1 MSQIELHHLRVVTG
15 RDVEPAIEPGA
26 TEVRIHEDAVLTP
39 TARDVIQRAGLSVVR
54 VRPAR
59 AGAARRPGS
68 EAGFGVRTSMA
79 DARRAEA
86 AFRSREALAIKE
98 EIVRVGRKLWER
110 QFVDG
115 NGGNI
120 SCRLTNDWIICTPT
134 LMSKRDMTV
143 DDMCL
148 VDLNGNQLAGTRK
161 RSSEVFLHLEI
172 FKAVPEA
179 TAVLHCHPP
188 HATAYAV
195 AGVVPPTCMI
205 SEHEVF
211 IGPVVL
217 VPYETPG
224 TMECARAVVP
234 YVRDHNTILLAN
246 HGLVCWADTITHA
259 EWYAE
264 VMDTTCRILILAS
277 HLGVPPTQIPS
288 GKIGDLLAIKQK
300 LGMPDARFTRP
311 ACPRCDLPKPPAG
324 ITTAPAQAAG
334 SCATGVDRIER
345 EGLIQAV
352 TEAVLAALGERE

>member
-1 MSQIELHHLRVVTG
+1 MSQIELQHLTVVTG
-15 RDVEPAIEPGA
+15 SDVEPAIEPGA
-26 TEVRIHEDAVLTP
+26 TELRVHEDAVLTA
-39 TARDVIQRAGLSVVR
+39 TARDVIQREGLRVVR
-54 VRPAR
+54 VRSTR
-59 AGAARRPGS
+59 AGAGRRPGS
-68 EAGFGVRTSMA
+68 DAGPGGRQVTPG
-79 DARRAEA
+79 AEA

-110 QFVDG
+110 QYVDG

-120 SCRLTNDWIICTPT
+120 SCRLTDDWIICTPT
-134 LMSKRDMTV
+134 LMSKRDLTV

-148 VDLNGNQLAGTRK
+148 VDLGGNQLAGTRK
-161 RSSEVFLHLEI
+161 RSSEMFLHLEI
-172 FKAVPEA
+172 FKAVPA
-179 TAVLHCHPP
+179 ARAIVHCHPP

-211 IGPVVL
+211 VGPVAL

-234 YVRDHNTILLAN
+234 YVKDHNTILLAN
-246 HGLVCWADTITHA
+246 HGLVCWADSVTHA

-288 GKIGDLLAIKQK
+288 GKIGDLLALKQRM
-300 LGMPDARFTRP
+300 GMPDVRLARP
-311 ACPRCDLPKPPAG
+311 ECQRCDVLRGPAG
-324 ITTAPAQAAG
+324 ITTAPPDPASG
-334 SCATGVDRIER
+334 SCAAPVDPIDR
-345 EGLIQAV
+345 EALIRAI
-352 TEAVLAALGERE
+352 TEQVLAALGEKR